1 MPWRTLRLLAAPL
14 LVAAALGALGL
25 AVMGPRPTPP
35 TTVFTASHVRV
46 TISVA
51 GQGTTRVLEARLEP
65 DEPGIHLYGPDLPAD
80 GIDGAGRPTW
90 IEPVSGGWVA
100 GAGPPIAAPTPFATA
115 LPGFSAPFSV
125 LPDGPVTIRLP
136 IEHTGGSA
144 SILRIAVTYMACTTA
159 GRCYPPVVGHELDVV
174 VP

>member
-1 MPWRTLRLLAAPL
+1 MPRRTLRLLAVPL
-14 LVAAALGALGL
+14 FVAAALVALGV
-25 AVMGPRPTPP
+25 AGMGARPTPP
-35 TTVFTASHVRV
+35 TTVFAASHVSV
-46 TISVA
+46 TISVS

-65 DEPGIHLYGPDLPAD
+65 DEPGLHLYGPDLPAD

-90 IEPVSGGWVA
+90 IEPVSGGWTAV
-100 GAGPPIAAPTPFATA
+100 AGPPVAAPTPFATA

-136 IEHTGGSA
+136 IEHADGDA
-144 SILRIAVTYMACTTA
+144 SILRIAITYMACTTA